1 MDIKKLSLIISGT
14 LILIFF
20 LQNTQVVT
28 IRILFWQI
36 SMSRIILLGITLLV
50 GMVLGFFVAKR
61 KYK

>member
-36 SMSRIILLGITLLV
+36 AMSRIILLGITLLV